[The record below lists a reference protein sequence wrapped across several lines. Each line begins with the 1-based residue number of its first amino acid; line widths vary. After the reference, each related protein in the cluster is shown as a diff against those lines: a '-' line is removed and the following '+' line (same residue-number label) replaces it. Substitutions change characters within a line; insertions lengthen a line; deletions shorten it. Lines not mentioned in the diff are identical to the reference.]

1 MSGRKQFNM
10 ASWLKPPNPTIRQGL
25 IQCQWCDLKFQS
37 AQGYAIHKKVHIEN
51 RDPLRKRLKF
61 GKVKLRTPS
70 QPPPRQWGKP
80 NQWESHTGSDWSF
93 WGFGKWR
100 MWWRMCPGSGGYWRE
115 WNCTIRWWFCTYC
128 GPSAQL
134 DAKVNCWSSWLLSWV
149 VWRTCKQ
156 DENCTVGK
164 NKIQEAEVWKKETQ
178 SMVTNRG

>member
-70 QPPPRQWGKP
+70 QPPQGNEENQTNGNHTQEVIDLSEDSGNEGCDEGCAQGVVDIEENETAQSDDDSAHIVVRQRNWMPK
-80 NQWESHTGSDWSF
+80 
-93 WGFGKWR
+93 
-100 MWWRMCPGSGGYWRE
+100 
-115 WNCTIRWWFCTYC
+115 
-128 GPSAQL
+128 
-134 DAKVNCWSSWLLSWV
+134 
-149 VWRTCKQ
+149 
-156 DENCTVGK
+156 
-164 NKIQEAEVWKKETQ
+164 
-178 SMVTNRG
+178 